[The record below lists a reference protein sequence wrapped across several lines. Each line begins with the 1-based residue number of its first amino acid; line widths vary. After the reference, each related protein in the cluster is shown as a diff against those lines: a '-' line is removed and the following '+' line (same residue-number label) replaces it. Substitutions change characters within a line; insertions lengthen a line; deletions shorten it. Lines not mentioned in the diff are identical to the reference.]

1 MHIKAVENSF
11 GASGRS
17 LSKPGRMLMGQGRL
31 MKQGRRRTQPKVF
44 FLFNDVLVYGS
55 IILTGPL
62 YRNQKIIPLGE
73 KHVYACI
80 YFFLFVSFIKALQ
93 NFGVADTC

>member
-1 MHIKAVENSF
+1 MHIKAVDNAF

-31 MKQGRRRTQPKVF
+31 MKQGRRQTQPKVF

-55 IILTGPL
+55 IILTGPF

-73 KHVYACI
+73 KLVYACI
-80 YFFLFVSFIKALQ
+80 YLLFLWCCFYKSFAKLWS
-93 NFGVADTC
+93 C